1 MSGLKKLIDEIHG
14 RSLWQVLGIYLAGS
28 WVTLQV
34 IDQLT
39 QGSASDM
46 AAVPRYRTQPGAA
59 PCDA

>member
-1 MSGLKKLIDEIHG
+1 MSPLKRLIHEIHR
-14 RSLWQVLGIYLAGS
+14 RSLWQVLGIYVAGS
-28 WVTLQV
+28 WVILQV

-46 AAVPRYRTQPGAA
+46 AAVPTYRTQPGAA